1 MSTVA
6 SESKSDA
13 PELASEATAGETEAP
28 AVALT
33 QRENASATPA
43 EGIPASTP
51 AEGTPAVTLAEG
63 SPAAAPAEG
72 SPTAAPAEDSPA
84 VSDEEGGVA
93 AAGDAAKAVTTK
105 ARKSTP
111 RGKRGLRLPRR
122 FKKAT
127 PGSAAG
133 IEPHELTPVS
143 SRMPSVRVTC
153 IDYSPQQ
160 AIFDEVHDLAA
171 FIEHH
176 REQWSSVRWIN
187 VDGLVDLGVVRAL
200 AEKYRLHPLAV
211 EDVLHVPQRP
221 KVQAYEDDGQ
231 YQARLFIITREL
243 ELREGQLH
251 TEQVSIFVGH
261 RTVLTFQETPGDV
274 WNPIR
279 QRIRTPGSTL
289 RVNDASFL
297 AYSLIDAV
305 VDEAFP
311 ILEQFGD
318 RLEDLE
324 DRVLQRPSPDV
335 IQEIHR
341 LKRELLLVRRALWP
355 MREVLSKMQRDPHEC
370 FSEVTRTYM
379 RDVYD
384 HAVQAI
390 DIVETYREVA
400 GGLTETYMTAMSNR
414 MNEVMK
420 VLTII
425 GTIFI
430 PLTFLAGVYGMNF
443 HHFPELD
450 WPFAYPTF
458 WIICVVTAVGM
469 ITWFRRRG
477 WL

>member
-1 MSTVA
+1 MDNDSKPEAPEAESKTPAGEPEASVVAVTTQSEAA
-6 SESKSDA
+6 SE
-13 PELASEATAGETEAP
+13 TAGE
-28 AVALT
+28 
-33 QRENASATPA
+33 
-43 EGIPASTP
+43 
-51 AEGTPAVTLAEG
+51 
-63 SPAAAPAEG
+63 
-72 SPTAAPAEDSPA
+72 
-84 VSDEEGGVA
+84 VSVA
-93 AAGDAAKAVTTK
+93 AAGGAARAAATK
-105 ARKSTP
+105 IRKSTP

-122 FKKAT
+122 FKKAA

-133 IEPHELTPVS
+133 IEPSDLTPVS
-143 SRMPSVRVTC
+143 SQQPSVRVSC

-160 AIFDEVHDLAA
+160 TVFEEVHDLQA
-171 FIEHH
+171 FIARH
-176 REQWSSVRWIN
+176 REDWSSVRWIN

-200 AEKYRLHPLAV
+200 AEKYRLHPLAI

-221 KVQAYEDDGQ
+221 KVQSYDDDGT

-274 WNPIR
+274 WDPIR
-279 QRIRTPGSTL
+279 QRIRSAGSAL

-305 VDEAFP
+305 VDESFP
-311 ILEQFGD
+311 ILELFGD

-324 DRVLQRPSPDV
+324 DVVLQHPSPDV

-341 LKRELLLVRRALWP
+341 MKRELLLVRRALWP
-355 MREVLSKMQRDPHEC
+355 MREVLSKMQREPHEC
-370 FSEVTRTYM
+370 FSDVTRTYM

-384 HAVQAI
+384 HTVQAI

-450 WPFAYPTF
+450 WPYAYPAF
-458 WIICVVTAVGM
+458 WAVCLATAVGM
-469 ITWFRRRG
+469 IVWFRRRG